1 MNNQHDSFPAAASI
15 LDLGLQLLNGLSNS
29 LARMSDVYLSHNI
42 SHKACVTSACAYD
55 NLSDIKSNRAL
66 APVTNRKHAC

>member
-15 LDLGLQLLNGLSNS
+15 LDLGLQLLHGLSNS

-42 SHKACVTSACAYD
+42 SHKGCVTSACAYE
-55 NLSDIKSNRAL
+55 NLSDIESNRAL
-66 APVTNRKHAC
+66 APLTNTKDAC